1 MKKFLLAV
9 MAGTVAAAAWAA
21 DNEPTA
27 KPKPTPKAESDAKA
41 DAASRAEAERR
52 SDVLNDRL
60 RRDAQGDQQD
70 RARGTGA
77 SSGATPSTPSAP
89 SGVDTSR

>member
-1 MKKFLLAV
+1 MKTLFLILLA
-9 MAGTVAAAAWAA
+9 GSLAATALAA
-21 DNEPTA
+21 DNEP
-27 KPKPTPKAESDAKA
+27 KPTPKPKAESGAKA
-41 DAASRAEAERR
+41 EAAARAEAERK

-60 RRDAQGDQQD
+60 RRDAQGDQKD

-77 SSGATPSTPSAP
+77 SSGATQSTPSAP